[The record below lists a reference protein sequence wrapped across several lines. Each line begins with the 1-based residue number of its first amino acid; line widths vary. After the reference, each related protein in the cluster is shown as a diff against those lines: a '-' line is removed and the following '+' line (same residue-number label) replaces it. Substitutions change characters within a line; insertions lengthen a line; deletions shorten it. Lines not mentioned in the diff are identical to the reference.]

1 MGKTGKIIII
11 SAPSGTGKSTIINKL
26 MAMPDLDLKFSVSAT
41 NRAPREGEK
50 DGINYYFLTTEEF
63 TRKIEEDAFVEYEEV
78 YAGRYYGTLKSEVS
92 RILNDGH
99 NLILDIDVK
108 GGINVK
114 KLYPDAAAIFILP
127 PSIDILRQ
135 RLINRGTDD
144 EETINQRVA
153 KAEYELSFAS
163 KYDYSV
169 VNDDLEKAVK
179 ETKTIIR
186 NYLESDKDFYLNDA
200 EQDQETN
207 NQQESNNESEGSET
221 FEDVKKGISGIIN
234 LDGIDNTT
242 NIEELVELVLDNGYL
257 LLAVNGKLA
266 VLDTSIGEPIYK
278 IEESTPENYIV
289 YRKDN
294 TKIGEFRLNK
304 QGSYDFYPE
313 SKPISV
319 FQDQVIDSLDMK
331 ALYNTRPTIILRKNF
346 TSEEK
351 TNYERYYLTAGMVNN
366 IVQYF
371 TNKNQPLPKLIKD
384 ILLQYNYNLEENNC
398 TSIISNIKS
407 III

>member
-1 MGKTGKIIII
+1 MTMGKTGKIIII

-169 VNDDLEKAVK
+169 VNDDLGKAVK

-186 NYLESDKDFYLNDA
+186 NFL
-200 EQDQETN
+200 
-207 NQQESNNESEGSET
+207 
-221 FEDVKKGISGIIN
+221 
-234 LDGIDNTT
+234 
-242 NIEELVELVLDNGYL
+242 
-257 LLAVNGKLA
+257 
-266 VLDTSIGEPIYK
+266 
-278 IEESTPENYIV
+278 
-289 YRKDN
+289 
-294 TKIGEFRLNK
+294 TK
-304 QGSYDFYPE
+304 
-313 SKPISV
+313 
-319 FQDQVIDSLDMK
+319 
-331 ALYNTRPTIILRKNF
+331 
-346 TSEEK
+346 
-351 TNYERYYLTAGMVNN
+351 
-366 IVQYF
+366 
-371 TNKNQPLPKLIKD
+371 
-384 ILLQYNYNLEENNC
+384 
-398 TSIISNIKS
+398 
-407 III
+407 

>member
-1 MGKTGKIIII
+1 MTMGKTGKIIII

-127 PSIDILRQ
+127 PSIDTLRQ

-144 EETINQRVA
+144 EETISQRVA

-169 VNDDLEKAVK
+169 VNDDLGKAVK

-186 NYLESDKDFYLNDA
+186 NFL
-200 EQDQETN
+200 
-207 NQQESNNESEGSET
+207 
-221 FEDVKKGISGIIN
+221 
-234 LDGIDNTT
+234 
-242 NIEELVELVLDNGYL
+242 
-257 LLAVNGKLA
+257 
-266 VLDTSIGEPIYK
+266 
-278 IEESTPENYIV
+278 
-289 YRKDN
+289 
-294 TKIGEFRLNK
+294 TK
-304 QGSYDFYPE
+304 
-313 SKPISV
+313 
-319 FQDQVIDSLDMK
+319 
-331 ALYNTRPTIILRKNF
+331 
-346 TSEEK
+346 
-351 TNYERYYLTAGMVNN
+351 
-366 IVQYF
+366 
-371 TNKNQPLPKLIKD
+371 
-384 ILLQYNYNLEENNC
+384 
-398 TSIISNIKS
+398 
-407 III
+407 

>member
-1 MGKTGKIIII
+1 MTMGKTGKIIII

-63 TRKIEEDAFVEYEEV
+63 TRKIKEDAFIEYEEV

-127 PSIDILRQ
+127 PSIDTLRQ

-186 NYLESDKDFYLNDA
+186 NFL
-200 EQDQETN
+200 
-207 NQQESNNESEGSET
+207 
-221 FEDVKKGISGIIN
+221 
-234 LDGIDNTT
+234 
-242 NIEELVELVLDNGYL
+242 
-257 LLAVNGKLA
+257 
-266 VLDTSIGEPIYK
+266 
-278 IEESTPENYIV
+278 
-289 YRKDN
+289 
-294 TKIGEFRLNK
+294 TK
-304 QGSYDFYPE
+304 
-313 SKPISV
+313 
-319 FQDQVIDSLDMK
+319 
-331 ALYNTRPTIILRKNF
+331 
-346 TSEEK
+346 
-351 TNYERYYLTAGMVNN
+351 
-366 IVQYF
+366 
-371 TNKNQPLPKLIKD
+371 
-384 ILLQYNYNLEENNC
+384 
-398 TSIISNIKS
+398 
-407 III
+407 

>member
-1 MGKTGKIIII
+1 MTMGKTGKIIII

-63 TRKIEEDAFVEYEEV
+63 TRKIKEDAFIEYEEV

-92 RILNDGH
+92 RILNDEH

-127 PSIDILRQ
+127 PSIDTLRQ

-169 VNDDLEKAVK
+169 VNDDLGKAVK

-186 NYLESDKDFYLNDA
+186 NFL
-200 EQDQETN
+200 
-207 NQQESNNESEGSET
+207 
-221 FEDVKKGISGIIN
+221 
-234 LDGIDNTT
+234 
-242 NIEELVELVLDNGYL
+242 
-257 LLAVNGKLA
+257 
-266 VLDTSIGEPIYK
+266 
-278 IEESTPENYIV
+278 
-289 YRKDN
+289 
-294 TKIGEFRLNK
+294 TK
-304 QGSYDFYPE
+304 
-313 SKPISV
+313 
-319 FQDQVIDSLDMK
+319 
-331 ALYNTRPTIILRKNF
+331 
-346 TSEEK
+346 
-351 TNYERYYLTAGMVNN
+351 
-366 IVQYF
+366 
-371 TNKNQPLPKLIKD
+371 
-384 ILLQYNYNLEENNC
+384 
-398 TSIISNIKS
+398 
-407 III
+407 

>member
-63 TRKIEEDAFVEYEEV
+63 TRKIKEDAFIEYEEV

-108 GGINVK
+108 GGVNVK

-127 PSIDILRQ
+127 PSIDTLRQ

-186 NYLESDKDFYLNDA
+186 NFINSDNDFYLNDIIKQYDTPS
-200 EQDQETN
+200 EQVNSE
-207 NQQESNNESEGSET
+207 ESADKFKQLKQNVLN
-221 FEDVKKGISGIIN
+221 IIN
-234 LDGIDNTT
+234 LPEVNNANNLD
-242 NIEELVELVLDNGYL
+242 ELVITLLNNGYMIIGEEEKIAL
-257 LLAVNGKLA
+257 
-266 VLDTSIGEPIYK
+266 LDTPIGEPITDMEEVLPGLYSVYGKDNIK
-278 IEESTPENYIV
+278 IGKLDRNEQGNYDYIPEN
-289 YRKDN
+289 
-294 TKIGEFRLNK
+294 
-304 QGSYDFYPE
+304 
-313 SKPISV
+313 KPASV
-319 FQDQVIDSLDMK
+319 FQDQIIESPDMED
-331 ALYNTRPTIILRKNF
+331 LYSRSRATSIIRENF
-346 TSEEK
+346 TPEEES
-351 TNYERYYLTAGMVNN
+351 NYKHDYLTADMVNK

-371 TNKNQPLPKLIKD
+371 AEEEEPLPKPIKD
-384 ILLQYNYNLEENNC
+384 ILAKYNYNLEENNC

-407 III
+407 IIL

>member
-153 KAEYELSFAS
+153 KAEYELSFAA

-169 VNDDLEKAVK
+169 VNDDLEKAVE
-179 ETKTIIR
+179 ETETIIR
-186 NYLESDKDFYLNDA
+186 NYLESDKDFYLNDT
-200 EQDQETN
+200 EQNQETN

-221 FEDVKKGISGIIN
+221 FEDARKSISEIIN
-234 LDGIDNTT
+234 IDGINNTT
-242 NIEELVELVLDNGYL
+242 NMKELVELVLDNGYL
-257 LLAVNGKLA
+257 LLTANGKLA
-266 VLDTSIGEPIYK
+266 VLDTSIGEPIYR
-278 IEESTPENYIV
+278 IEEPTPKNYIL

-294 TKIGEFRLNK
+294 TKIGEIKINK

-313 SKPISV
+313 SKPVSV
-319 FQDQVIDSLDMK
+319 FQDQIIDSLDMEN
-331 ALYNTRPTIILRKNF
+331 LYTPRRTGILRKNF
-346 TSEEK
+346 TDEEK
-351 TNYERYYLTAGMVNN
+351 SNYDTSRLTANMVNK
-366 IVQYF
+366 IIQCYAE
-371 TNKNQPLPKLIKD
+371 KEEPLPKDIED
-384 ILLQYNYNLEENNC
+384 ILARYNYNLEENNC

>member
-108 GGINVK
+108 GGVNVK

-186 NYLESDKDFYLNDA
+186 NFINSNNDFYLSDVIEQNDPSG
-200 EQDQETN
+200 QV
-207 NQQESNNESEGSET
+207 NESE
-221 FEDVKKGISGIIN
+221 EDVFKQLKQSVLNIVNIPELN
-234 LDGIDNTT
+234 NANDID
-242 NIEELVELVLDNGYL
+242 ELVKILLNNGYL
-257 LLAVNGKLA
+257 LLAVNGKVA

-313 SKPISV
+313 CKPASV
-319 FQDQVIDSLDMK
+319 FQDQVIESTDME
-331 ALYNTRPTIILRKNF
+331 ALYNGRATGILRKNF
-346 TSEEK
+346 TPEEK
-351 TNYERYYLTAGMVNN
+351 SNYDRYYLTADMVNK
-366 IVQYF
+366 IVQSF
-371 TNKNQPLPKLIKD
+371 ADKNLPLSKSIKD
-384 ILLQYNYNLEENNC
+384 ILSQYNYNLEENNC
-398 TSIISNIKS
+398 TSVISNIKS

>member
-63 TRKIEEDAFVEYEEV
+63 TRKIKENAFIEYEEV

-108 GGINVK
+108 GGVNVK

-127 PSIDILRQ
+127 PSIDTLRQ

-186 NYLESDKDFYLNDA
+186 NFINSDNDFYLNDVI
-200 EQDQETN
+200 EQYDTSSEQVNSEEFTDKFKQLKQNVLSIIDLPEVN
-207 NQQESNNESEGSET
+207 NANNVDE
-221 FEDVKKGISGIIN
+221 
-234 LDGIDNTT
+234 L
-242 NIEELVELVLDNGYL
+242 IEILLNNGYI
-257 LLAVNGKLA
+257 VNVVGDNIA
-266 VLDTSIGEPIYK
+266 ILDTSIGESIDRLDTSNPNNIEIYGK
-278 IEESTPENYIV
+278 NGKLGDLRKNNEGNYDYV
-289 YRKDN
+289 
-294 TKIGEFRLNK
+294 
-304 QGSYDFYPE
+304 PV
-313 SKPISV
+313 SKPVSV
-319 FQDQVIDSLDMK
+319 FQDQIIDSLDMED
-331 ALYNTRPTIILRKNF
+331 LYNTRSTAIIRKNF
-346 TSEEK
+346 TPEEK
-351 TNYERYYLTAGMVNN
+351 TNYDRYCLTEGMVNK
-366 IVQYF
+366 IIQYYAEEEV
-371 TNKNQPLPKLIKD
+371 PLPKSIED
-384 ILLQYNYNLEENNC
+384 ILARYNYNLEENNC

>member
-108 GGINVK
+108 GGVNVK

-186 NYLESDKDFYLNDA
+186 NFINSNNDFYLSDVIEQNDPSG
-200 EQDQETN
+200 QV
-207 NQQESNNESEGSET
+207 NESE
-221 FEDVKKGISGIIN
+221 EDVFKQLKQSVLNIVNIPELN
-234 LDGIDNTT
+234 NANDID
-242 NIEELVELVLDNGYL
+242 ELVKILLNNGYL
-257 LLAVNGKLA
+257 LLAVNGKVA

-313 SKPISV
+313 SKPASV
-319 FQDQVIDSLDMK
+319 FQDQVIESTDME
-331 ALYNTRPTIILRKNF
+331 ALYNGRATGILRKNF
-346 TSEEK
+346 TPEEK
-351 TNYERYYLTAGMVNN
+351 SNYDRYYLTADMVNK
-366 IVQYF
+366 IVQSF
-371 TNKNQPLPKLIKD
+371 ADKNLPLSKSIKD
-384 ILLQYNYNLEENNC
+384 ILSQYNYNLEENNC
-398 TSIISNIKS
+398 TSVISNIKS

>member
-11 SAPSGTGKSTIINKL
+11 SAPSGTGQSTIINKL

-92 RILNDGH
+92 RILNDEH

-186 NYLESDKDFYLNDA
+186 NFL
-200 EQDQETN
+200 
-207 NQQESNNESEGSET
+207 
-221 FEDVKKGISGIIN
+221 
-234 LDGIDNTT
+234 
-242 NIEELVELVLDNGYL
+242 
-257 LLAVNGKLA
+257 
-266 VLDTSIGEPIYK
+266 
-278 IEESTPENYIV
+278 
-289 YRKDN
+289 
-294 TKIGEFRLNK
+294 TK
-304 QGSYDFYPE
+304 
-313 SKPISV
+313 
-319 FQDQVIDSLDMK
+319 
-331 ALYNTRPTIILRKNF
+331 
-346 TSEEK
+346 
-351 TNYERYYLTAGMVNN
+351 
-366 IVQYF
+366 
-371 TNKNQPLPKLIKD
+371 
-384 ILLQYNYNLEENNC
+384 
-398 TSIISNIKS
+398 
-407 III
+407 

>member
-92 RILNDGH
+92 RILNDEH

-186 NYLESDKDFYLNDA
+186 NFINSDNDFYLKDVI
-200 EQDQETN
+200 EQYDTPSEQVNSE
-207 NQQESNNESEGSET
+207 ESTDKFKQLKQNVLS
-221 FEDVKKGISGIIN
+221 IIN
-234 LDGIDNTT
+234 LPEVN
-242 NIEELVELVLDNGYL
+242 NANNVNELIEILLNNGYI
-257 LLAVNGKLA
+257 VNVVGDNMA
-266 VLDTSIGEPIYK
+266 ILDTSIGEPIDGLDTSNPNN
-278 IEESTPENYIV
+278 IEV
-289 YRKDN
+289 YGKNGKLGDLRKN
-294 TKIGEFRLNK
+294 SEGY
-304 QGSYDFYPE
+304 YDYYPINR
-313 SKPISV
+313 SASV
-319 FQDQVIDSLDMK
+319 FQNQMVESIDMED
-331 ALYNTRPTIILRKNF
+331 LYSSRSTSIIRKNF
-346 TSEEK
+346 TPEEK
-351 TNYERYYLTAGMVNN
+351 SNYERYYLTADMVNK

-371 TNKNQPLPKLIKD
+371 ADKNQPLPKSIED
-384 ILLQYNYNLEENNC
+384 ILAKYNYNLEENNC

-407 III
+407 IIL

>member
-1 MGKTGKIIII
+1 MTMGKTGKIIII

-63 TRKIEEDAFVEYEEV
+63 TRKIKEDAFIEYEEV

-108 GGINVK
+108 GGVNVK

-127 PSIDILRQ
+127 PSIDTLRQ

-144 EETINQRVA
+144 EETISQRVA

-169 VNDDLEKAVK
+169 VNDDLGKAVK

-186 NYLESDKDFYLNDA
+186 NFL
-200 EQDQETN
+200 
-207 NQQESNNESEGSET
+207 
-221 FEDVKKGISGIIN
+221 
-234 LDGIDNTT
+234 
-242 NIEELVELVLDNGYL
+242 
-257 LLAVNGKLA
+257 
-266 VLDTSIGEPIYK
+266 
-278 IEESTPENYIV
+278 
-289 YRKDN
+289 
-294 TKIGEFRLNK
+294 TK
-304 QGSYDFYPE
+304 
-313 SKPISV
+313 
-319 FQDQVIDSLDMK
+319 
-331 ALYNTRPTIILRKNF
+331 
-346 TSEEK
+346 
-351 TNYERYYLTAGMVNN
+351 
-366 IVQYF
+366 
-371 TNKNQPLPKLIKD
+371 
-384 ILLQYNYNLEENNC
+384 
-398 TSIISNIKS
+398 
-407 III
+407 

>member
-1 MGKTGKIIII
+1 MTMGKTGKIIII

-63 TRKIEEDAFVEYEEV
+63 TRKIKEDAFIEYEEV

-108 GGINVK
+108 GGVNVK

-127 PSIDILRQ
+127 PSIDTLRQ

-186 NYLESDKDFYLNDA
+186 NFL
-200 EQDQETN
+200 
-207 NQQESNNESEGSET
+207 
-221 FEDVKKGISGIIN
+221 
-234 LDGIDNTT
+234 
-242 NIEELVELVLDNGYL
+242 
-257 LLAVNGKLA
+257 
-266 VLDTSIGEPIYK
+266 
-278 IEESTPENYIV
+278 
-289 YRKDN
+289 
-294 TKIGEFRLNK
+294 TK
-304 QGSYDFYPE
+304 
-313 SKPISV
+313 
-319 FQDQVIDSLDMK
+319 
-331 ALYNTRPTIILRKNF
+331 
-346 TSEEK
+346 
-351 TNYERYYLTAGMVNN
+351 
-366 IVQYF
+366 
-371 TNKNQPLPKLIKD
+371 
-384 ILLQYNYNLEENNC
+384 
-398 TSIISNIKS
+398 
-407 III
+407 